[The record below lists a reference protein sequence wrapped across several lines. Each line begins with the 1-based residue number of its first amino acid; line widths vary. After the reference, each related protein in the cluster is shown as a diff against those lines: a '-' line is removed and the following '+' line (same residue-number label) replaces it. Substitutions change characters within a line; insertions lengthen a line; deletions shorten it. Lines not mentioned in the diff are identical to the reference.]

1 MKNIGEETHS
11 TKMGADKLAE
21 TTPNAP
27 KICLLKLLSKP
38 KSSEFQSKKAS
49 LGVHSP

>member
-1 MKNIGEETHS
+1 MKNIGEGTHS

-27 KICLLKLLSKP
+27 KICLLKLLSK
-38 KSSEFQSKKAS
+38 SSEFQSKKAL